1 VTSAFH
7 LAVNIPASFWD
18 YYIMVVIGG
27 NESWVTVKNIA
38 MLSSKAIALRTLA
51 PLIDSMGAKRS
62 LYISMAAVSPIPLLY
77 YNATSVFE
85 LVGTS
90 VFSSIAWAP
99 WDVASALYVYYL
111 VSEDRRPAFT
121 SLQNI
126 SSNIAA
132 TLGSAIGSWIG
143 AHLGIYHVFLTSS
156 ILRLA
161 IAMLAYRMTPELKH
175 FSSHKLRSSDPRR

>member
-38 MLSSKAIALRTLA
+38 MLSSKAIALRIWA
-51 PLIDSMGAKRS
+51 PLVDSMGAKRS
-62 LYISMAAVSPIPLLY
+62 LSISMAAVSPIPLLY

-85 LVGTS
+85 LMGVS
-90 VFSSIAWAP
+90 IFSSVAWAP
-99 WDVASALYVYYL
+99 WDVATSLYIYYL

-121 SLQNI
+121 SLQNV

-132 TLGSAIGSWIG
+132 TLGSAMGSWIG
-143 AHLGIYHVFLTSS
+143 AHLGIYYVFLAST
-156 ILRLA
+156 ILRSTT
-161 IAMLAYRMTPELKH
+161 AMLAYKMTPELRY
-175 FSSHKLRSSDPRR
+175 SSEYRLLER